1 MQHSKF
7 NKLVNEVLS
16 GDVLGG
22 TGEYNPGDNR
32 PIEPSQIVLGA
43 KKKKKKKGI
52 TYIRR
57 NMH

>member
-7 NKLVNEVLS
+7 NKLVSEVLS
-16 GDVLGG
+16 GDVFGG
-22 TGEYNPGDNR
+22 TGEYNAGDNR
-32 PIEPSQIVLGA
+32 PIEPSQIVLGV
-43 KKKKKKKGI
+43 KKKKKRKGI